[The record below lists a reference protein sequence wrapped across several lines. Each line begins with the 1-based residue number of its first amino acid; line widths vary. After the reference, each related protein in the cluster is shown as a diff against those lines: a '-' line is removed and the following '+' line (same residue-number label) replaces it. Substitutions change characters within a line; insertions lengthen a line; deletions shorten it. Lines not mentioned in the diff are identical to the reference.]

1 MRKSLLILSIVL
13 FIILLS
19 GILITQCDTDKKAI
33 NKKLTEMASNLNESA
48 PVMLDD
54 FTRFDNATVTSDNV
68 FQYNYT
74 VLNTQNPDSLIKEVE
89 SSLIKNIKLEFN
101 TNPQLVFFKENN
113 VSIDY
118 VYNDENNQVIR
129 RIQIDSSNYK

>member
-1 MRKSLLILSIVL
+1 MKKSLLILSIV
-13 FIILLS
+13 FS
-19 GILITQCDTDKKAI
+19 SILITQCDSDKKAI

-54 FTRFDNATVTSDNV
+54 FTRFNNATVTSDNV

-101 TNPQLVFFKENN
+101 TNPQLLFFKENN
-113 VSIDY
+113 ISIDY
-118 VYNDENNQVIR
+118 VYNDENNQVIL

>member
-1 MRKSLLILSIVL
+1 MMKNSLLILSVVL
-13 FIILLS
+13 TITLF
-19 GILITQCDTDKKAI
+19 TQCDSDKKAI

-54 FTRFDNATVTSDNV
+54 FTRFNNATVTSDNV

-101 TNPQLVFFKENN
+101 TNPQLIFFKENN
-113 VSIDY
+113 ISIDY

>member
-1 MRKSLLILSIVL
+1 MKKSLLILSIV
-13 FIILLS
+13 FS
-19 GILITQCDTDKKAI
+19 SILITQCDSDKKAI

-54 FTRFDNATVTSDNV
+54 FTRFNNATVTSDNV

-89 SSLIKNIKLEFN
+89 NSLIKNIKLEFN
-101 TNPQLVFFKENN
+101 TNPQLLFFKENN
-113 VSIDY
+113 ISIDY
-118 VYNDENNQVIR
+118 VYNDENSKIIR

>member
-1 MRKSLLILSIVL
+1 MKKSLYIISIVL
-13 FIILLS
+13 SSF
-19 GILITQCDTDKKAI
+19 LITQCDTDKKAI

-54 FTRFDNATVTSDNV
+54 FTRFDNATVTGENV

-89 SSLIKNIKLEFN
+89 SSLIENIKQEFN
-101 TNPQLVFFKENN
+101 TNPQLLFFKENN
-113 VSIDY
+113 VSIEY
-118 VYNDENNQVIR
+118 VYNDENRQIIR

>member
-1 MRKSLLILSIVL
+1 MKKSLLILSIV
-13 FIILLS
+13 FS
-19 GILITQCDTDKKAI
+19 SILITQCDSDKKAI

-54 FTRFDNATVTSDNV
+54 FTRFDKATVTNDNV

-89 SSLIKNIKLEFN
+89 NSLIKNIKLEFN
-101 TNPQLVFFKENN
+101 TNPQLLFFKENN
-113 VSIDY
+113 ISIDY

>member
-1 MRKSLLILSIVL
+1 MKKSLLILSIV
-13 FIILLS
+13 FS
-19 GILITQCDTDKKAI
+19 SILITQCDSDKKAI

-54 FTRFDNATVTSDNV
+54 FTRFNNATVTSDNV

-101 TNPQLVFFKENN
+101 TNPQLLFFKENN
-113 VSIDY
+113 ISIDY

>member
-1 MRKSLLILSIVL
+1 MKKSLLILSIV
-13 FIILLS
+13 FS
-19 GILITQCDTDKKAI
+19 SILITQCDSDKKAI

-54 FTRFDNATVTSDNV
+54 FTRFNNATVTSDNV

-74 VLNTQNPDSLIKEVE
+74 VLNIQNPDSLIKEVE
-89 SSLIKNIKLEFN
+89 ISLIENIKHEFN
-101 TNPQLVFFKENN
+101 TNPQLRFFKENN
-113 VSIDY
+113 VSIEY
-118 VYNDENNQVIR
+118 VYNDENRELIR

>member
-1 MRKSLLILSIVL
+1 MRKSLLILSIV
-13 FIILLS
+13 FS
-19 GILITQCDTDKKAI
+19 SILITQCDSDKKAV

-54 FTRFDNATVTSDNV
+54 FTRFDKATVTNDNV

-74 VLNTQNPDSLIKEVE
+74 VLNTQNPDSLIKVVE
-89 SSLIKNIKLEFN
+89 NSLIKNIKLEFN
-101 TNPQLVFFKENN
+101 TNPQLIFFKENN
-113 VSIDY
+113 ISIDY

>member
-1 MRKSLLILSIVL
+1 MKKSLLILSIVI
-13 FIILLS
+13 FS
-19 GILITQCDTDKKAI
+19 ILITQCESDRKAI
-33 NKKLTEMASNLNESA
+33 NKKLTEMANNLNQSA

-54 FTRFDNATVTSDNV
+54 FTRFDNAAVTSDNV

-89 SSLIKNIKLEFN
+89 RSLIKNIKFEFN
-101 TNPQLVFFKENN
+101 TNPQLLFFKENN

-129 RIQIDSSNYK
+129 RIQIDSSNYKYHHIL

>member
-1 MRKSLLILSIVL
+1 MKKSLLILSIV
-13 FIILLS
+13 FS
-19 GILITQCDTDKKAI
+19 SILITQCDSDKKAI

-54 FTRFDNATVTSDNV
+54 FTRFNNATVTSDNV

-89 SSLIKNIKLEFN
+89 SSLIKNIKLEFD
-101 TNPQLVFFKENN
+101 TNPQLLFFKENN
-113 VSIDY
+113 ISIDY

>member
-1 MRKSLLILSIVL
+1 MKKSLLILSIV
-13 FIILLS
+13 FS
-19 GILITQCDTDKKAI
+19 SILITQCDSDKKAI

-54 FTRFDNATVTSDNV
+54 FTRFDNATVTGDNV

-89 SSLIKNIKLEFN
+89 NSLIKNIKLEFN
-101 TNPQLVFFKENN
+101 TNPQLLFFKENN
-113 VSIDY
+113 ISIDY
-118 VYNDENNQVIR
+118 VYNDENNQVIL

>member
-1 MRKSLLILSIVL
+1 MKKSLLILSIV
-13 FIILLS
+13 FS
-19 GILITQCDTDKKAI
+19 SILITQCDSDKKAI

-54 FTRFDNATVTSDNV
+54 FTRFDKATVTNDNV

-74 VLNTQNPDSLIKEVE
+74 VLNTQNPDSLIKVVE
-89 SSLIKNIKLEFN
+89 NSLIKNIKLEFN
-101 TNPQLVFFKENN
+101 TNPQLIFFKENN
-113 VSIDY
+113 ISIDY
-118 VYNDENNQVIR
+118 VYNDENSKIIR

>member
-13 FIILLS
+13 S
-19 GILITQCDTDKKAI
+19 SILITQCDSDKKAI
-33 NKKLTEMASNLNESA
+33 HKKLTEMAFNLNEST
-48 PVMLDD
+48 PVMLDN
-54 FTRFDNATVTSDNV
+54 FTRFDNATVTDENI

-89 SSLIKNIKLEFN
+89 SSLRDNIRQEFR
-101 TNPQLVFFKENN
+101 TNPQLLFFKENN
-113 VSIDY
+113 VSIEY
-118 VYNDENNQVIR
+118 VYNDENKKVIR

>member
-1 MRKSLLILSIVL
+1 MMKNSLLILSVVL
-13 FIILLS
+13 TITLF
-19 GILITQCDTDKKAI
+19 TQCDSDKKAI
-33 NKKLTEMASNLNESA
+33 NKELTEMASNLNESA

-54 FTRFDNATVTSDNV
+54 FTRFNNATVTSDNV

-101 TNPQLVFFKENN
+101 TNPQLLFFKENN
-113 VSIDY
+113 ISIDY

>member
-1 MRKSLLILSIVL
+1 MKKSLLILSIV
-13 FIILLS
+13 FS
-19 GILITQCDTDKKAI
+19 SILITQCDSDKKAI

-54 FTRFDNATVTSDNV
+54 FTRFNNATVTSDNV

-89 SSLIKNIKLEFN
+89 SSIIKNIKL
-101 TNPQLVFFKENN
+101 
-113 VSIDY
+113 
-118 VYNDENNQVIR
+118 
-129 RIQIDSSNYK
+129 